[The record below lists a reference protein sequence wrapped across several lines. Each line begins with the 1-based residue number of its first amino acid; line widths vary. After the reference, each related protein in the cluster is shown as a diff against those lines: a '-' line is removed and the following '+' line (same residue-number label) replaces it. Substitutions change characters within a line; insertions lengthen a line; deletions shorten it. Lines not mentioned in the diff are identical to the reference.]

1 MEQGNK
7 KDYMT
12 IPQFAEMVGTSKQ
25 NIYNQL
31 KGGRLEPFGVIVNG
45 RLHILRSAADHYYS
59 DQPQP
64 IPLNPA
70 AQANL
75 NELNSNQQMQSTETN
90 LDQQENNANQSTA
103 INSDQ
108 QQTSELN
115 AKMIEILQQELA
127 EKDRQLAEKDKQI
140 AELHKLLSQQQ
151 QLHLATQ
158 TQYQQLL
165 ETQKDS
171 SEQEQED
178 QPKKKGLFDIF
189 KKK

>member
-1 MEQGNK
+1 MEQENK

-31 KGGRLEPFGVIVNG
+31 KGRLEPFGVIVNG

-90 LDQQENNANQSTA
+90 LNQQENNANQSTT

-108 QQTSELN
+108 QQTSKLN
-115 AKMIEILQQELA
+115 AKMIEILQQE
-127 EKDRQLAEKDKQI
+127 LAEKDKQI

>member
-1 MEQGNK
+1 MEQENK

-31 KGGRLEPFGVIVNG
+31 KGRLEPFGVIVNG

-90 LDQQENNANQSTA
+90 LDQQENNANQSTV

-108 QQTSELN
+108 QQTSKLN

-171 SEQEQED
+171 SEQED